1 MVKDLTNLNEFTL
14 ENKTNE
20 VVAIR
25 YYLVNFVEKLQ
36 PGDTITLTPR
46 SSEELAYYMKI
57 QEGLETGVAKKLMPE
72 DFAKIA
78 MDYLVKEKG
87 YDFVSVTP
95 DGHEGD
101 FYNFVFN
108 SSDGA
113 TTSIRVY
120 PEDDD
125 EGTIHIMAT
134 ATLWKIKMSVTG
146 TVEDYE
152 EISH

>member
-57 QEGLETGVAKKLMPE
+57 QEGLEAGETKKLMPE
-72 DFAKIA
+72 DFAKIS
-78 MDYLVKEKG
+78 MKYLVEEKG
-87 YDFVSVTP
+87 YDYISVTADGEEDDQYKFIFNSP
-95 DGHEGD
+95 DGITT
-101 FYNFVFN
+101 NVRVF
-108 SSDGA
+108 A
-113 TTSIRVY
+113 
-120 PEDDD
+120 D
-125 EGTIHIMAT
+125 EGPESV
-134 ATLWKIKMSVTG
+134 KIIARAVTWRITMSTTG
-146 TVEDYE
+146 TIENYE

>member
-57 QEGLETGVAKKLMPE
+57 QEGLETGVAK
-72 DFAKIA
+72 
-78 MDYLVKEKG
+78 
-87 YDFVSVTP
+87 
-95 DGHEGD
+95 
-101 FYNFVFN
+101 N
-108 SSDGA
+108 
-113 TTSIRVY
+113 
-120 PEDDD
+120 
-125 EGTIHIMAT
+125 
-134 ATLWKIKMSVTG
+134 
-146 TVEDYE
+146 
-152 EISH
+152 

>member
-1 MVKDLTNLNEFTL
+1 MVKDLTKLDEFTL
-14 ENKTNE
+14 ENKTDE

-57 QEGLETGVAKKLMPE
+57 QEDLEVGEAKRLMPE

-87 YDFVSVTP
+87 YDYTSITP
-95 DGHEGD
+95 DGNEGD
-101 FYNFVFN
+101 VYNFVFN
-108 SSDGA
+108 SADDG
-113 TTSIRVY
+113 TTSVRVY
-120 PEDDD
+120 PDDD
-125 EGTIHIMAT
+125 GEGTIHIMAT
-134 ATLWKIKMSVTG
+134 ATLWRITMSVNG